1 MSLAKGISNIWL
13 FSTKGSGEEISEA
26 NLGQMI

>member
-1 MSLAKGISNIWL
+1 MWLAKGISNIWL
-13 FSTKGSGEEISEA
+13 FSIKGSDREISGA